1 VLLIQLCTIRIFKGE
16 GNLSKPFFVKFS
28 VPKELV
34 DAAYEALQLASQS
47 GSVRKGTNETTKA
60 VERAQ
65 AKLVVIAE
73 DVDPPEVVAHLPL
86 ICDER
91 KIPYVFVPSKQ
102 KIGSAT
108 GIDVPAAAASIVE
121 VGDAAGLVKE
131 ISKRLDEVKKQAGS
145 SGSSGE

>member
-1 VLLIQLCTIRIFKGE
+1 M
-16 GNLSKPFFVKFS
+16 SKPFFVKFS
-28 VPKELV
+28 VPKEVV
-34 DAAYEALQLASQS
+34 DAAYEALHLASQS

-65 AKLVVIAE
+65 AKLVIIAE

-121 VGDAAGLVKE
+121 VGDAAGLIKE
-131 ISKRLDEVKKQAGS
+131 ISKRLEEIKKQAGT
-145 SGSSGE
+145 GS

>member
-1 VLLIQLCTIRIFKGE
+1 MLLIKLCTKNKEGKGKV
-16 GNLSKPFFVKFS
+16 SKPFFMKFT
-28 VPKELV
+28 VPKEV
-34 DAAYEALQLASQS
+34 ADAAYEALQTATRT

-73 DVDPPEVVAHLPL
+73 DTDPPEVVAHLPL

-102 KIGSAT
+102 KVGSAVD
-108 GIDVPAAAASIVE
+108 IDVPAASACIVDL
-121 VGDAAGLVKE
+121 GDAQSLVKE
-131 ISKRLDEVKKQAGS
+131 ISKRIEELKKVGS
-145 SGSSGE
+145 T

>member
-1 VLLIQLCTIRIFKGE
+1 MSR
-16 GNLSKPFFVKFS
+16 PFFVKFS
-28 VPKELV
+28 VPKEVV

-86 ICDER
+86 ICEER

-121 VGDAAGLVKE
+121 VGDAAGLIKE
-131 ISKRLDEVKKQAGS
+131 ISKRLEEVKKQAGTGS
-145 SGSSGE
+145 SGSSS

>member
-1 VLLIQLCTIRIFKGE
+1 MSQ
-16 GNLSKPFFVKFS
+16 PFYVKFS
-28 VPKELV
+28 VPKEVV
-34 DAAYEALQLASQS
+34 DAAYEALQLASQT
-47 GSVRKGTNETTKA
+47 GLVRKGTNETTKA
-60 VERAQ
+60 IERAQ

-91 KIPYVFVPSKQ
+91 KIPYVFVPNKQ

-108 GIDVPAAAASIVE
+108 GIDVPAAAACIVE

-131 ISKRLDEVKKQAGS
+131 IGKRVEEIKKKAGS
-145 SGSSGE
+145 SGE